1 MPERPSDPDAS
12 VAADQ
17 PATSAAGGLRERP
30 SKTRRKQESHDL
42 QSLGELVE
50 PALRQT
56 LENKLSLEARHRIEQ
71 LLAGLTE
78 PVAPPDRLRVFRA
91 LEVLEYLRT
100 PEAVRALQEL
110 AKGAPAW
117 PASEAKASLDRL
129 NLSNPK
135 R

>member
-1 MPERPSDPDAS
+1 LISDLDDERFKIRHR
-12 VAADQ
+12 
-17 PATSAAGGLRERP
+17 AT
-30 SKTRRKQESHDL
+30 HDL

-50 PALRQT
+50 PALRRT

-135 R
+135 